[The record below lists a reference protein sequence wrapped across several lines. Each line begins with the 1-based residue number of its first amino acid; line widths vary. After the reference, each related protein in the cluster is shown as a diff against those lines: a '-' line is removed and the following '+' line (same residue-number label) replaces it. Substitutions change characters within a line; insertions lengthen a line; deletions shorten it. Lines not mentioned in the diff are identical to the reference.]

1 MMRVIFAGSL
11 QADAALFQQVVQGL
25 PDCVGIVCADLTS
38 AWQDCL
44 DNEPDLLLVD
54 ASISSGMT
62 LVEKFRAQYA
72 DIPILMIAGRADSA
86 LRLHALKSGVSDF
99 LDTPLDEVECLLR
112 MRNLLAL
119 RQSRQELVKRTA
131 WLADEVNQ
139 AYLAMEQ
146 NATQAQEISE
156 IAEANLKLEQANRNK
171 NDTLARVSHDL
182 RAPLATI
189 LGYSEL
195 LSPDESVVCRARE
208 VISRNAHHVLGMIDE
223 LLEFARNTIGHAQ
236 SKPEQVYLQ
245 DLLEHLMQQVR
256 VLAEKSGNQ
265 VALESH
271 GPLPDTLM
279 IDVMS
284 VKRIL
289 SNLLSNAAKFTRN
302 GTVKLV
308 VSVSGDQS
316 AQVHFEV
323 IDSGSG
329 IAAAELE
336 HIFEP
341 FYRAERAIAPGT
353 GLGLAICRQLSEAM
367 GGRITV
373 ESSPGKGSCFALHLT
388 CPVVYEADINP
399 DGPLLP
405 SFPCRRE
412 SGKINTPPSGQNLEI
427 DPLCGD
433 SSINWIPACEGTTIF
448 SAGQLMLLVEDEE
461 EIRQYLSE
469 RLMRAGFAVI
479 TAENGRAA
487 MDVMS
492 QNQEKPVAVIT
503 DQDMP
508 EMDGWALLSALRD
521 QYGETLPVILFSSG
535 EPKPPLNWSE
545 RVRFDAILLKSVDSG
560 ILLNA
565 LAHLLMLDERTL
577 QTDNDSTFDV
587 GVPGEA
593 KLKKFYHW
601 AEQGQV
607 SILETEALK
616 LAEKFPEYASF
627 ADFVL
632 TCCAGL
638 EVERVAAYCKSQL
651 LHAGNL

>member
-11 QADAALFQQVVQGL
+11 QTDAALFQQVVQGL
-25 PDCVGIVCADLTS
+25 PDCVGAIYSDTTG

-44 DNEPDLLLVD
+44 ESEADLLLVD
-54 ASISSGMT
+54 ASISSGMA
-62 LVEKFRAQYA
+62 LVEKFRAHYA
-72 DIPILMIAGRADSA
+72 DIPVLMIAGRADSA
-86 LRLHALKSGVSDF
+86 LRLQALKSGVSDF
-99 LDTPLDEVECLLR
+99 LDSPLDEVECRLR

-119 RQSRQELVKRTA
+119 RRSCQELVKRTA

-146 NATQAQEISE
+146 NETQAQEISE
-156 IAEANLKLEQANRNK
+156 IAEENLKLEQANRNK

-195 LSPDESVVCRARE
+195 LSPDEPVVCRARE

-236 SKPEQVYLQ
+236 SKPERVYLQ

-265 VALESH
+265 VVLESH
-271 GPLPDTLM
+271 GRLPDTLM
-279 IDVMS
+279 IDAMS

-289 SNLLSNAAKFTRN
+289 SNLLSNAAKFTRD

-388 CPVVYEADINP
+388 CLVGYEAEGCRDRVSSAVIDERL
-399 DGPLLP
+399 DGGGRL
-405 SFPCRRE
+405 
-412 SGKINTPPSGQNLEI
+412 I
-427 DPLCGD
+427 
-433 SSINWIPACEGTTIF
+433 
-448 SAGQLMLLVEDEE
+448 LLVEDEE
-461 EIRQYLSE
+461 EIRQYLSA
-469 RLMRAGFAVI
+469 RLRRAGFAVI

-487 MDVMS
+487 MDVLL
-492 QNQEKPVAVIT
+492 QNRETPVAVIT
-503 DQDMP
+503 DQEMP
-508 EMDGWALLSALRD
+508 EMDGWALLSALRK
-521 QYGETLPVILFSSG
+521 QYGEKLPVILFSSG
-535 EPKPPLNWSE
+535 LPNPPENRSE
-545 RVRFDAILLKSVDSG
+545 QVMFDATLLKTDEPEK
-560 ILLNA
+560 LLKA
-565 LAHLLMLDERTL
+565 LALRLKLEQSVA
-577 QTDNDSTFDV
+577 QTENDSIADFGTPDV
-587 GVPGEA
+587 GN
-593 KLKKFYHW
+593 LRKFHDW
-601 AEQGQV
+601 ADQGAV
-607 SILETEALK
+607 SILEMEALK
-616 LAEKFPEYASF
+616 LAEHFPEYAGF
-627 ADFVL
+627 ANFVL

-638 EVERVAAYCKSQL
+638 EVERVAGYCKSQL
-651 LHAGNL
+651 LRAGNL